1 MTEVRPEL
9 VVVEIGWIDERGE
22 LCASAI
28 PCRLHGGVC
37 LVDVC

>member
-28 PCRLHGGVC
+28 PCRLHGGVR